1 MDRRPPVQAG
11 QSTPGQHN
19 VSAIAETQ
27 ATRQGMLTMSRTI
40 SRRAATAGLGAFGA
54 ATVFSRGARADIATL
69 EAGAK
74 KEGTLTWYIAQ
85 VDTDTAELMGRAFT
99 KQYPGVTVQVIRTTG
114 QVAYQRLMQ
123 DLKNNSPQCDVFS
136 TTDISHMPALKARNA
151 LAEFAPQNAKD
162 LAPAFKGL
170 TEEGLYYPS
179 TSTLMLLIYNTQR
192 VKAEEAPKSWTD
204 LLDPKWRGRAAFGHP
219 AFSGYVGVWTVALTK
234 QYGWQ
239 YFDKLAKNKPQIG
252 RSGNDPITML
262 NGGERDV
269 GLGPLA
275 TTMLMQDKGNP
286 IAIQYPT
293 DGAVLCIGPS
303 AVLANAPHPNA
314 ARLFAEWLLSREFAQ
329 VCADARVDPVRED
342 VTTKPG
348 VKKLS
353 EVKLLRL
360 TTPEIAKGIPKS
372 IENWRDTFGS

>member
-1 MDRRPPVQAG
+1 
-11 QSTPGQHN
+11 
-19 VSAIAETQ
+19 
-27 ATRQGMLTMSRTI
+27 MSRLIT
-40 SRRAATAGLGAFGA
+40 RRSATVGLGAVGA
-54 ATVFSRGARADIATL
+54 ATWLPRRARADLSAL
-69 EAGAK
+69 YDAARKEA
-74 KEGTLTWYIAQ
+74 TLTWYIAQ
-85 VDTDTAELMGRAFT
+85 VDGGTAEVMGRAFT
-99 KQYPGVTVQVIRTTG
+99 KDYPGVDVQVIRTTG

-136 TTDISHMPALKARNA
+136 TTDISHMPALKKRNA
-151 LAEFAPQNAKD
+151 LAEFVPQNAKF
-162 LAPAFKGL
+162 LAPAFQGL

-192 VKAEEAPKSWTD
+192 VKAAEAPKSWQD
-204 LLDPKWRGRAAFGHP
+204 MLDPKWNGRAAFGHP

-234 QYGWQ
+234 QYGWD
-239 YFDKLAKNKPQIG
+239 YFNKLAKNKPQIG

-303 AVLANAPHPNA
+303 AVIANAPHPNA
-314 ARLFAEWLLSREFAQ
+314 ARLFAEWLLGKDFAQ
-329 VCADARVDPVRED
+329 VCADARVDPVRDD
-342 VTTKPG
+342 VAQKPG

-360 TTPEIAKGIPKS
+360 TTPEIAKGIPEA